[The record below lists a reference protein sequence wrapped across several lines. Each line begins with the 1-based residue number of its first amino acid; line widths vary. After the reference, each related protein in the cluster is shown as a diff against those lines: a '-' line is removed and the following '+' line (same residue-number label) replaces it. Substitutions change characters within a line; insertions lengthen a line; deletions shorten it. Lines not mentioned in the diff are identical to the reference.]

1 MSEVFSLLGP
11 LERDAKL
18 LISARALRSFIGGLV
33 SVIFT
38 IYLSKLGVLPLTMG
52 FLFTVTLFIAAIRSL
67 VEGILADKF
76 GRKPFLLL
84 LSGLLATA
92 GFIYAFTRNITI
104 LLCTAAISG
113 LGKMYISSPSEQ
125 ALLSEK
131 TTDAERTTLFSI
143 ASFMDSI
150 SSMIGSFSAGIPRF
164 FQTRLGFDEIKSY
177 QPVFILIGIVALA
190 SMIVYLPIREE
201 RDCKEQKPQVIE
213 NIEEEYD
220 ETKKIIS
227 RFSLVVAI
235 DALGGSFIGSFLSY
249 WFYIRFGV
257 GPGKIG
263 TLFGASRFLAA
274 LSYILGLKLA
284 KNIGTINATVL
295 SRLPVVG
302 VNLTIPLVPS
312 YTAAA
317 LLQGFKS
324 AFSMIDVPLR
334 QSYLMGV
341 IKRSKRAS
349 AAGASS
355 TVRMVSATVTPTI
368 SGYLFQYV
376 SIMFPFFV
384 GASFQLASAV
394 LLWLFFKDIKPPE
407 ERERNVSKD

>member
-1 MSEVFSLLGP
+1 MSGFLLREEKGLNLSEVLSLLGS

-18 LISARALRSFIGGLV
+18 LISAKALRSFIGGLV

-52 FLFTVTLFIAAIRSL
+52 FLFTVTSFITAIRSL

-92 GFIYAFTRNITI
+92 GFIYALTRNVTI

-131 TTDAERTTLFSI
+131 TTDEERTTLFSI
-143 ASFMDSI
+143 ASFMSSI
-150 SSMIGSFSAGIPRF
+150 SSMIGSFSAGIPHL
-164 FQTRLGFDEIKSY
+164 FQTCLGFNEIKSY
-177 QPVFILIGIVALA
+177 RPVFILIGIVALV
-190 SMIVYLPIREE
+190 STVIYLPIKEE
-201 RDCKEQKPQVIE
+201 RDRKEEKPQVVE
-213 NIEEEYD
+213 EVEEY
-220 ETKKIIS
+220 ENRKIIS

-284 KNIGTINATVL
+284 KNIGAINATVL

-302 VNLTIPLVPS
+302 ANLTIPLVPS

-355 TVRMVSATVTPTI
+355 TVRMVSAQLLQPFLATSSNT
-368 SGYLFQYV
+368 
-376 SIMFPFFV
+376 FP
-384 GASFQLASAV
+384 
-394 LLWLFFKDIKPPE
+394 
-407 ERERNVSKD
+407 

>member
-1 MSEVFSLLGP
+1 MSDVFSLLSS

-52 FLFTVTLFIAAIRSL
+52 FLFTVTSFIAAIRSFF
-67 VEGILADKF
+67 EGILADRF

-84 LSGLLATA
+84 LSGTLSVA
-92 GFIYAFTRNITI
+92 GFIYAFSRNIRV

-131 TTDAERTTLFSI
+131 TTDEERTTLFSI
-143 ASFMDSI
+143 ASFMGSI
-150 SSMIGSFSAGIPRF
+150 SSMIGSFSAGIPHL
-164 FQTRLGFDEIKSY
+164 FQTFLGFDEIRSY
-177 QPVFILIGIVALA
+177 QPAFILIGLAAL
-190 SMIVYLPIREE
+190 IGTLLYLPISEKREMVKSELSSPEDIREE
-201 RDCKEQKPQVIE
+201 H
-213 NIEEEYD
+213 D
-220 ETKKIIS
+220 ETGKIIG

-263 TLFGASRFLAA
+263 TLFGASRFLAS

-355 TVRMVSATVTPTI
+355 TVRMISATVAPTI

-407 ERERNVSKD
+407 ERMK